1 MSVLFPSHEGPNNRS
16 MQPLLSLQSKS
27 KRSLEI
33 LAAFG
38 TSPLSSS
45 PLLYQSTDFVHIGLL
60 HHSVEGI
67 QDVKVTQRLE
77 QINIVIALLALFQG
91 FQYSLTFGILALRS

>member
-1 MSVLFPSHEGPNNRS
+1 
-16 MQPLLSLQSKS
+16 MQPLLRLQSKP

-38 TSPLSSS
+38 TSSLSSC
-45 PLLYQSTDFVHIGLL
+45 PLLHQPAEVVHIGLL

-67 QDVKVTQRLE
+67 QDVEVAQRLE
-77 QINIVIALLALFQG
+77 QINIVIALLVLIQG
-91 FQYSLTFGILALRS
+91 FQYSFLGFGILALRS